1 MDGISTGISRR
12 GFVLGGVTAGVAAMA
27 AGGLDTS
34 IVGPIRGYA
43 CRRGFQLFH
52 VLLISSSSGA
62 SRMQLRCKGG
72 SFPFG
77 SNPFW
82 LSGS

>member
-34 IVGPIRGYA
+34 IVGG
-43 CRRGFQLFH
+43 
-52 VLLISSSSGA
+52 
-62 SRMQLRCKGG
+62 
-72 SFPFG
+72 
-77 SNPFW
+77 
-82 LSGS
+82 